1 MGNAGAAAAG
11 MAEAPVT
18 LKRSVDGILMKV
30 CPSLSFVLVDFNS
43 EISD

>member
-18 LKRSVDGILMKV
+18 LKQSVNGILMKV
-30 CPSLSFVLVDFNS
+30 CPVSGCMIAASNCKS
-43 EISD
+43 SD